1 MKFNFLKMKYFV
13 ALYLITFFGLSHAQE
28 KIEAPQIAI
37 RIPIGQTIIV
47 EGAEITFVEVLEDS
61 RCPRTVECIW
71 AGRARVKVNVQE
83 VGTDAV
89 SKEVI
94 FGQIKQDEVK
104 DLLLLHRDE
113 FAIKAINVT
122 PYPEKPGED
131 LEYSLLIRKIRNK
144 DQ

>member
-1 MKFNFLKMKYFV
+1 MKYFF
-13 ALYLITFFGLSHAQE
+13 ALFMFSFLGISYAQDE
-28 KIEAPQIAI
+28 KVETPQIAI
-37 RIPIGQTIIV
+37 RIPLGETIDVDDVKISF
-47 EGAEITFVEVLEDS
+47 IEVLEDS

-83 VGTDAV
+83 VGSDAV

-104 DLLLLHRDE
+104 NLLLLQLDD
-113 FAIKAINVT
+113 FAIKAVNVT
-122 PYPEKPGED
+122 PYPEKPGEK